1 MSNSL
6 DPDQARR
13 FVGPDLGPNCL
24 PRISADD
31 TGRQRVKGHRKEI
44 GKICR
49 QIQTSHDKFLSD
61 IRILCDHFRDV
72 SKNLYACMEHRGI
85 FWQLLVF

>member
-24 PRISADD
+24 PRLSADD
-31 TGRQRVKGHRKEI
+31 TDRQRFKAAKTSCAI
-44 GKICR
+44 AQLIC
-49 QIQTSHDKFLSD
+49 
-61 IRILCDHFRDV
+61 V
-72 SKNLYACMEHRGI
+72 SVFAYAKSRFTHMT
-85 FWQLLVF
+85 QLISCNVAT